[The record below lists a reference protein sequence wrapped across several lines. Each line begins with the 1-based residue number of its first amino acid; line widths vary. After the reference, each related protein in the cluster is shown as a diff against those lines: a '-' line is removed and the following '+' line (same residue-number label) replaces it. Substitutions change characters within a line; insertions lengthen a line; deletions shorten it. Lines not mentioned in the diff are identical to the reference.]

1 MRILD
6 IIQTAASNLMRNK
19 TRSTLTI
26 IAIFV
31 GATTITLTNGIGDGI
46 KGYLSTQIG
55 SMGADNV
62 LIVSQKTSDS
72 GEESGPQKYDPSK
85 IKAQMSGQHKAIGG
99 EGEPG
104 SSPFMMSEKD
114 LDAVKA
120 TDNITSVTPF
130 QNLTADYITSGGDK
144 YMVDA
149 VPLRTESLTYDIAA
163 GKTINNDTPD
173 YEVLLPSVFVEPLGF
188 NSNSDALGKTI
199 TLSVSNQSKE
209 TKEFDAKVVGVVNKS
224 FFAFDSL
231 ILNRAFSNDTLEY
244 QEIGKTAQ
252 QQSLYSAF
260 FAEAFFAEFKPDL
273 SEGQVETL
281 KDDLDE
287 KGLKAVT
294 IKDQQ
299 KIIFATI
306 DAVVVIL
313 NIFGV
318 VALTAASFGIINTLF
333 MAVQERTKEIGLMK
347 AVGMSKGK
355 IFALFSIEATLLGLL
370 GSLLGVGAASILG
383 RIANNIATEGFLKDF
398 EGLTL
403 LSFRWQSI
411 TVIVLIIT
419 FIAFLAGTLP
429 ARKASK
435 LDPIEALR
443 YE

>member
-46 KGYLSTQIG
+46 KGYLSNQIG

-72 GEESGPQKYDPSK
+72 GDEDGPQKYDPNK
-85 IKAQMSGQHKAIGG
+85 IKAQMSGQHKPIGG

-120 TDNITSVTPF
+120 TNNITSVTPF
-130 QNLTADYITSGGDK
+130 QNLTADYITTGGDK
-144 YMVDA
+144 YMVDT

-163 GKTINNDTPD
+163 GKTINNDTTD

-188 NSNSDALGKTI
+188 SSNDDALGRTI
-199 TLSVSNQSKE
+199 TLAISNQSNQ
-209 TKEFDAKVVGVVNKS
+209 TKEFDAKIVGVVNKS

-252 QQSLYSAF
+252 QQSLYS
-260 FAEAFFAEFKPDL
+260 AFFAEFKPDL

-347 AVGMSKGK
+347 AVGMSSGK
-355 IFALFSIEATLLGLL
+355 IFALFSIEATLLGLF
-370 GSLLGVGAASILG
+370 GSLLGVAVASVLG
-383 RIANNIATEGFLKDF
+383 RIANDIASEGFLKDF

-411 TVIVLIIT
+411 AIIVLIIT

>member
-1 MRILD
+1 MRIFD

-46 KGYLSTQIG
+46 KGYLSNQIG

-72 GEESGPQKYDPSK
+72 GDEDGPQKYDASK
-85 IKAQMSGQHKAIGG
+85 IKAQMSGQHKAIGS

-104 SSPFMMSEKD
+104 TSPFMMSEKD
-114 LDAVKA
+114 LDAVEA

-130 QNLTADYITSGGDK
+130 QNLTADYITTGGDK

-163 GKTINNDTPD
+163 GKTIDNDTSN

-188 NSNSDALGKTI
+188 SSNNDAIGETI
-199 TLSVSNQSKE
+199 TLAVSNQSKQ
-209 TKEFDAKVVGVVNKS
+209 TKEFDAKVTGVVNKS

-231 ILNRAFSNDTLEY
+231 ILNRAFSNATLKY
-244 QEIGKTAQ
+244 QEIGKTAEQ
-252 QQSLYSAF
+252 KSLYSAF
-260 FAEAFFAEFKPDL
+260 FAEFDADL
-273 SEGQVETL
+273 SQEQIDTL
-281 KDDLDE
+281 KDDLDS
-287 KGLKAVT
+287 KDLKAVT

-355 IFALFSIEATLLGLL
+355 IFALFSIEATLLGLF
-370 GSLLGVGAASILG
+370 GSLLGVGAASVLG
-383 RIANNIATEGFLKDF
+383 RIANDFATEGFLKDF

>member
-1 MRILD
+1 M
-6 IIQTAASNLMRNK
+6 
-19 TRSTLTI
+19 
-26 IAIFV
+26 
-31 GATTITLTNGIGDGI
+31 
-46 KGYLSTQIG
+46 
-55 SMGADNV
+55 
-62 LIVSQKTSDS
+62 
-72 GEESGPQKYDPSK
+72 
-85 IKAQMSGQHKAIGG
+85 
-99 EGEPG
+99 
-104 SSPFMMSEKD
+104 
-114 LDAVKA
+114 
-120 TDNITSVTPF
+120 
-130 QNLTADYITSGGDK
+130 
-144 YMVDA
+144 
-149 VPLRTESLTYDIAA
+149 
-163 GKTINNDTPD
+163 
-173 YEVLLPSVFVEPLGF
+173 
-188 NSNSDALGKTI
+188 
-199 TLSVSNQSKE
+199 
-209 TKEFDAKVVGVVNKS
+209 
-224 FFAFDSL
+224 
-231 ILNRAFSNDTLEY
+231 
-244 QEIGKTAQ
+244 GKTAEQ
-252 QQSLYSAF
+252 KSIYS
-260 FAEAFFAEFKPDL
+260 AFFAEFKPDL
-273 SEGQVETL
+273 SEEQIDTL
-281 KDDLDE
+281 KDNLDS
-287 KGLKAVT
+287 KDLKAVT

-355 IFALFSIEATLLGLL
+355 IFALFSIEATLLGLF